1 MGKDSPMTAASAQK
15 LDPYDLMREAM
26 SQAVAEA
33 MIPMRQEI
41 NAGIRQLDERVERI
55 ETDVSQL
62 KGDMAEVKGD
72 VSQLKTDVSQLKTDV
87 AEMKGDIATIKELL
101 MIER

>member
-1 MGKDSPMTAASAQK
+1 MLATPSRK

-41 NAGIRQLDERVERI
+41 NAGIHQLDRRVERL
-55 ETDVSQL
+55 EM
-62 KGDMAEVKGD
+62 DMAE
-72 VSQLKTDVSQLKTDV
+72 
-87 AEMKGDIATIKELL
+87 MKATLAR
-101 MIER
+101 IEGKLT